1 MSSSPCLASH
11 WIASFLP
18 DTQPSHFIVAL
29 FSNRSLFELDF
40 SLVHR
45 IFFFSANLGKGLDGW
60 SWSTFVIHHFHFS
73 HNTPCLPPPPPPKK
87 KKKIFFTH
95 FATVVISRK
104 NKKNKGYAKFWVTN
118 KVYYGR
124 CANGQRSNP
133 GQLWNYE
140 AENRGASITRNI
152 HLFGPR
158 SAITWVIKSL
168 KNCYR
173 YPLVSLLW
181 LTYFN

>member
-45 IFFFSANLGKGLDGW
+45 IFFFPANLGKGLDGW

-73 HNTPCLPPPPPPKK
+73 HNTPCLPPPSPPPQKKRKK
-87 KKKIFFTH
+87 KKFTH

-104 NKKNKGYAKFWVTN
+104 NKKTKVMQSFGWQTRCIMGDVRMVRVQIRVNCGIMKLKIEVRVSHVTFTCLVLARLLQESLN
-118 KVYYGR
+118 LSKIV
-124 CANGQRSNP
+124 
-133 GQLWNYE
+133 
-140 AENRGASITRNI
+140 IDI
-152 HLFGPR
+152 H
-158 SAITWVIKSL
+158 
-168 KNCYR
+168 
-173 YPLVSLLW
+173 
-181 LTYFN
+181 

>member
-73 HNTPCLPPPPPPKK
+73 NNTPFLPPPPPQKKTK
-87 KKKIFFTH
+87 KKKIFTH

-104 NKKNKGYAKFWVTN
+104 NKKTKVMQSFGWQTRCIMGDVRMVRGQIRVNCGIMKLKIEVRVSHVTFTCLVLARLLHESLN
-118 KVYYGR
+118 LSKIV
-124 CANGQRSNP
+124 
-133 GQLWNYE
+133 
-140 AENRGASITRNI
+140 IDI
-152 HLFGPR
+152 H
-158 SAITWVIKSL
+158 
-168 KNCYR
+168 
-173 YPLVSLLW
+173 
-181 LTYFN
+181 